1 MTADLPPE
9 RLLLPLDAG
18 PFRMAMAFVS
28 RPLDD
33 VVEIDALYPV
43 QMQGRRR
50 LLDTRHGEVFAV
62 TPGSAAAR
70 AEVLEMLANL
80 LPSRHPAWFAR
91 DEDTLHNRLTGETFD
106 LLHPTHDPLDV
117 AGRLVQEDLCLIDV
131 SGPAPVLAAAIL
143 CAPSRWRL
151 ADKIGHPLLAVHGPV
166 PFYAER
172 LSKAVDRFMSA
183 LRPGKLV
190 ERLNWGVFD
199 DDALF
204 QPQPTDRRGSRAIT
218 AENAPD
224 RLFMRVERQT
234 LLRLPRSGAVLFA
247 IRVHSYALRRVL
259 AVPGTA
265 TSLHSMIR
273 QLPDALA
280 EYKGLLDIRA
290 PLLAALAKA
299 VCRLG
304 RPDQFVVRP
313 AASCRC
319 DAGDR
324 WLLRGPRRTHAAGPD
339 FNFRCFDS
347 RSFGMSQALQQ
358 RSWVEPRRCRFVSSL
373 GPIRA
378 VMRQQVRRVRLRPG

>member
-1 MTADLPPE
+1 MRDLVLGAGRCGNDVLFGERVMRGGDLPPE
-9 RLLLPLDAG
+9 RLLLPLETG
-18 PFRMAMAFVS
+18 PFRMAMDLVS
-28 RPLDD
+28 RPPDELA
-33 VVEIDALYPV
+33 EIDALYPV
-43 QMQGRRR
+43 QMQDRRR

-62 TPGSAAAR
+62 TPGSAPAR

-91 DEDTLHNRLTGETFD
+91 DGDTLHNRLTGETFD
-106 LLHPTHDPLDV
+106 LLHLPHDPLEV

-151 ADKIGHPLLAVHGPV
+151 AEKIGRPLLAVHGPV

-172 LSKAVDRFMSA
+172 LAKAVDRFMA
-183 LRPGKLV
+183 MLRPGKLV

-204 QPQPTDRRGSRAIT
+204 QPQPAGRSAGRAIT
-218 AENAPD
+218 EENAPD
-224 RLFMRVERQT
+224 RLFLRVERQT
-234 LLRLPRSGAVLFA
+234 LLRLPRSGTVLFA

-259 AVPGTA
+259 AEPGAA

-290 PLLAALAKA
+290 PILAALAA
-299 VCRLG
+299 A
-304 RPDQFVVRP
+304 VRP
-313 AASCRC
+313 AR
-319 DAGDR
+319 
-324 WLLRGPRRTHAAGPD
+324 
-339 FNFRCFDS
+339 
-347 RSFGMSQALQQ
+347 
-358 RSWVEPRRCRFVSSL
+358 
-373 GPIRA
+373 
-378 VMRQQVRRVRLRPG
+378 